1 MVNQNEELRGQV
13 QILQNKLRV
22 LQKASKTTNK
32 KLLDLK
38 DANTN

>member
-22 LQKASKTTNK
+22 LQKAFKTTNK